1 MRPQLQLAPGTQ
13 RPRRFRPKLHYELI
27 GCGLHGHELLGT
39 TAAHLRPEDR
49 IFAWQDASGVR
60 WYRCLRCDAW
70 LPLPAPGHPEV
81 DHPPER
87 DQVLL
92 PLRGR
97 PLRDRYVLR
106 LIAVERAFHVLVLA
120 AVAVAIFAFAT
131 HRRLLHQDYTRILS
145 ALQGAFGGPVARSG
159 WASDINR
166 LFRLSTA
173 KLYGAGAA
181 VTAYTVVLVLEIVGL
196 WHARRWA
203 EYLTLIEAGALVPFE
218 IYELSQSIS
227 ALKVLTL
234 VLNLLIVAYLL
245 IVRRLFGIRGGGAA
259 EKALQQRDTGWA
271 PLERATPASL
281 LAPIDQPSPGQPE
294 VRPTTFSTR
303 PSSRY
308 PGPSKR
314 GDV

>member
-1 MRPQLQLAPGTQ
+1 MACTATSCWVPRRRTCARRTGSSPGRTLPASAGTAACAVTPGSPSPPPGT
-13 RPRRFRPKLHYELI
+13 
-27 GCGLHGHELLGT
+27 
-39 TAAHLRPEDR
+39 
-49 IFAWQDASGVR
+49 
-60 WYRCLRCDAW
+60 
-70 LPLPAPGHPEV
+70 PEV

-87 DQVLL
+87 DQVVL

-106 LIAVERAFHVLVLA
+106 LIAVERALHVLVLA

-181 VTAYTVVLVLEIVGL
+181 VTAYTAVLVLEIVGL

-218 IYELSQSIS
+218 I
-227 ALKVLTL
+227 LT
-234 VLNLLIVAYLL
+234 
-245 IVRRLFGIRGGGAA
+245 
-259 EKALQQRDTGWA
+259 
-271 PLERATPASL
+271 S
-281 LAPIDQPSPGQPE
+281 
-294 VRPTTFSTR
+294 
-303 PSSRY
+303 
-308 PGPSKR
+308 
-314 GDV
+314 